1 MYIHIFSHFVI
12 TVFSLF
18 GFESSSFV
26 EKKVAADDSR
36 GSLLAR
42 FWCMG
47 CGRCRSNIVVW
58 SLACLVDHL
67 LIRLFTLLTL
77 NLKLLLNSLALSTH
91 NLDNLIVK
99 HVRMSARGLG
109 RASCGV

>member
-1 MYIHIFSHFVI
+1 MYIHVFSHLVI
-12 TVFSLF
+12 AVFSLF

-47 CGRCRSNIVVW
+47 RGRCRSHIVGVW
-58 SLACLVDHL
+58 RLACLVDHL
-67 LIRLFTLLTL
+67 LIRLFALLTL
-77 NLKLLLNSLALSTH
+77 NLQLLLNSLALPTH
-91 NLDNLIVK
+91 NLDNFIVK
-99 HVRMSARGLG
+99 HVRMGA
-109 RASCGV
+109 